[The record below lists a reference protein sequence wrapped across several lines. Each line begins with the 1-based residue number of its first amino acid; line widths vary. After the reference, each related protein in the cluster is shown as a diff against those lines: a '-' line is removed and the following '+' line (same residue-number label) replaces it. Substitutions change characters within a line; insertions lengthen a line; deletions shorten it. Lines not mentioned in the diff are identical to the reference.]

1 MNTNQSL
8 SQAERDELNSFN
20 QIQKHIGGK
29 DLILGYLIA
38 FIIFCLFAPK
48 IYVSNQIY
56 SLSRDIA
63 KISYHLELLKE
74 ENKNLK
80 QELEDFRFQQILRM
94 EP

>member
-8 SQAERDELNSFN
+8 SQTERDELGLLNHSSES
-20 QIQKHIGGK
+20 ISGK
-29 DLILGYLIA
+29 DLIRSYFII

-48 IYVSNQIY
+48 VYYSNQIY
-56 SLSRDIA
+56 YLSREIA
-63 KISYHLELLKE
+63 KTSHHLDLLKE

-94 EP
+94 DP